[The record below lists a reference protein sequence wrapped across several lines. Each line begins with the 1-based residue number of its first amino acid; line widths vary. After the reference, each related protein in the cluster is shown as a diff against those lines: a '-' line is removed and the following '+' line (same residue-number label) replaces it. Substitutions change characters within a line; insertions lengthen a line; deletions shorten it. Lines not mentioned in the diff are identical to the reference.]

1 MPIRKE
7 VITVEYAK
15 PEIVAVT
22 PAVSAICGTKVKG
35 SGMLSDAPLNP
46 PVFHITPG
54 AYEADE

>member
-1 MPIRKE
+1 
-7 VITVEYAK
+7 VITVQYAK
-15 PEIVAVT
+15 PEIVAAT

-35 SGMLSDAPLNP
+35 SGMFSDAPLNP